1 MSDQP
6 QTVVNVNL
14 TAPVPGA
21 APGMVLLKPKS
32 TGMALVL
39 WLCFGGL
46 GIHRFYLKRP
56 HAKTM
61 LILTLVGL
69 AFSAVIIGI
78 PILFAIAIW
87 VLIDLFFIAKWVA
100 EYNSGGTP
108 GATAVVLAQQPQPAV
123 VLAQQPQPAVAEE
136 PKDLQTLLLHEAEK
150 RDGRLTVT
158 HGVMATGKTFKE
170 VEACLGE
177 MVSSGYVDVDNEPE
191 SGVVVYVFAEMS

>member
-1 MSDQP
+1 
-6 QTVVNVNL
+6 
-14 TAPVPGA
+14 
-21 APGMVLLKPKS
+21 
-32 TGMALVL
+32 
-39 WLCFGGL
+39 
-46 GIHRFYLKRP
+46 
-56 HAKTM
+56 M

-69 AFSAVIIGI
+69 VFSVVMIGI

-87 VLIDLFFIAKWVA
+87 LLIDLFFIAKWVA

-108 GATAVVLAQQPQPAV
+108 GATAVVLAQQPQPA
-123 VLAQQPQPAVAEE
+123 AAEE

>member
-1 MSDQP
+1 MSDKP

-32 TGMALVL
+32 TGVALVL

-69 AFSAVIIGI
+69 ALSVVIIGI

-87 VLIDLFFIAKWVA
+87 VLIDLFFIAEWVA

-108 GATAVVLAQQPQPAV
+108 GATAVVLAQQPQPA
-123 VLAQQPQPAVAEE
+123 AAEE

-191 SGVVVYVFAEMS
+191 SGVVVYVFADMS

>member
-21 APGMVLLKPKS
+21 APGMVFLKPKS

-69 AFSAVIIGI
+69 VFSVVMIGI

-87 VLIDLFFIAKWVA
+87 LLIDLFFIAKWVA

-108 GATAVVLAQQPQPAV
+108 GATAVVLAQQPQPA
-123 VLAQQPQPAVAEE
+123 AAEE